1 MVRVSAQPR
10 DRGKARIIGNPR
22 PVVPYFVHCNDNDNN
37 SNNDE
42 EDNHNKECCESFLP
56 LEYQRKKEKFHVR
69 RASNTQ
75 KQTLMVTDE
84 SQIKELECVGMVARQ
99 VLDAALMKAQGCNV
113 STNDICQFIQMRLDS
128 SISVLSSSS
137 SSSSSN
143 MALLDR
149 LIFTN
154 VNEVAFGGIP
164 DDRILQAGD
173 LLSIDIRLANPLNG
187 LFIQVCD
194 SIVVPSLGNDN
205 DNFNRMENV
214 DGVMDSHEE
223 RAEALV
229 KACRHITEIA
239 ISQCRPGEPV
249 TSVGTAVYEVAN
261 EFGYQ
266 PVRKVDNSGVAMLG
280 VKSLNIHYFQNT
292 KDENG
297 GLFLPGMVF
306 VIGPIIVEGH
316 FSLSSWRNGCTFVT
330 NDSGLAA
337 QLKQTVYVD
346 EEGTRILTLKKL

>member
-22 PVVPYFVHCNDNDNN
+22 PVVPYFVHCNENDD
-37 SNNDE
+37 S
-42 EDNHNKECCESFLP
+42 DNHNKECYESFLP
-56 LEYQRKKEKFHVR
+56 VDYQRKKEKFNVR
-69 RASNTQ
+69 NASNTQ
-75 KQTLMVTDE
+75 NQTLVVTDE
-84 SQIKELECVGMVARQ
+84 KQMKELECVGMVARQ
-99 VLDAALMKAQGCNV
+99 VLDAALMKAQACNV
-113 STNDICQFIQMRLDS
+113 STNDIVQFIQMRLNS

-137 SSSSSN
+137 LN

-164 DDRILQAGD
+164 DDRILQTGD
-173 LLSIDIRLANPLNG
+173 LLSIDIRLVNPLNG
-187 LFIQVCD
+187 LFIEVCD
-194 SIVVPSLGNDN
+194 SVVIPSLGNDDYN
-205 DNFNRMENV
+205 LNRMENI
-214 DGVMDSHEE
+214 DGVMDSHKE

-229 KACRHITEIA
+229 KACRDITEMA
-239 ISQCRPGEPV
+239 ISQCRAGEPL

-280 VKSLNIHYFQNT
+280 VESLNIHYFQNT

-297 GLFLPGMVF
+297 GVFLPGMVF

-316 FSLSSWRNGCTFVT
+316 FSLSSWRNGCTFAT
-330 NDSGLAA
+330 KDSGLAA
-337 QLKQTVYVD
+337 QLKQTVCVD
-346 EEGTRILTLKKL
+346 EEGIRILTIKKL

>member
-22 PVVPYFVHCNDNDNN
+22 PVVPYFVHCNDNH
-37 SNNDE
+37 SNYND
-42 EDNHNKECCESFLP
+42 EDNHNKECYESFLP
-56 LEYQRKKEKFHVR
+56 LDYQRKKEKFHVR
-69 RASNTQ
+69 SSSNAQ
-75 KQTLMVTDE
+75 NQTLMVTDE

-99 VLDAALMKAQGCNV
+99 VLDVALIKAQGCNV

-128 SISVLSSSS
+128 SISVFSS

-187 LFIQVCD
+187 LFIEVCD

-205 DNFNRMENV
+205 DNLNLMENV

-239 ISQCRPGEPV
+239 ISQCRPGEPI

-261 EFGYQ
+261 ECGYQ

-280 VKSLNIHYFQNT
+280 VESLNIHYFQNT
-292 KDENG
+292 KDENCG
-297 GLFLPGMVF
+297 VFLPGMVF

-316 FSLSSWRNGCTFVT
+316 FSLSSWRNGCTFAT

-346 EEGTRILTLKKL
+346 EEGTRILNMKKL